1 MGKSYSKEEEK
12 PVIIAQSGGG
22 TTNVITSDLETHLNI
37 NNCLITAALVVLAI
51 ILIYA
56 GCRKYKKAERTWI
69 EERIQN
75 EFIRRMRERISGR
88 LPTAGGV
95 PAQV

>member
-12 PVIIAQSGGG
+12 PVIIAQNGGG
-22 TTNVITSDLETHLNI
+22 TKNDVDTHLNI
-37 NNCLITAALVVLAI
+37 NNCLITAAFVVLAI

-69 EERIQN
+69 ERRIQN
-75 EFIRRMRERISGR
+75 ECIRRMRKRISGR